1 MSRQRVAPGETRQ
14 PHQHGML
21 LAHVRLA
28 LFRTPSRKNNLER
41 KAWIRKAKS
50 SFDHTTIFEKCTS
63 QGEVADRDE
72 STGILTIAG
81 W

>member
-1 MSRQRVAPGETRQ
+1 MPRQRVAPGETRE
-14 PHQHGML
+14 PHRHGML

-28 LFRTPSRKNNLER
+28 SFRTPSRKGNLER

-63 QGEVADRDE
+63 QGDAADCDE
-72 STGILTIAG
+72 TTAILTIAG
-81 W
+81 R